1 MSKLIPAKYF
11 AENNK
16 ILPEVVEGTP
26 TSADVLPGKIYIDT
40 TNKAIDIVVAVGD
53 DNALTTVELASYAT

>member
-1 MSKLIPAKYF
+1 
-11 AENNK
+11 
-16 ILPEVVEGTP
+16 VVEGTP
-26 TSADVLPGKIYIDT
+26 ASADVLPGKIYIDT